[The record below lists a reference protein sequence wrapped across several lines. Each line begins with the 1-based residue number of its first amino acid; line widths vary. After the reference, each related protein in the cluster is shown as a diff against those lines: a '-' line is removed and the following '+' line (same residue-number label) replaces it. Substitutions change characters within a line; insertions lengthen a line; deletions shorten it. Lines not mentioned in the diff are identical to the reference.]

1 MKKVLIMLVVSMFL
15 FGSYVFAQVVVPAP
29 VVPPVPV
36 PGNPRAAMVAPE
48 ATRTIML
55 LSRVN
60 LTDEQKAKAKE
71 ILDKAVAEVVEKVL
85 TAEQRDQLKAAQAER
100 GPGRGPGGAG
110 GPGGIGRGPGG
121 PDGGP
126 RGTVPVEPNK

>member
-15 FGSYVFAQVVVPAP
+15 FGSYVFAQVVAPAP

-36 PGNPRAAMVAPE
+36 PVGPVGPRAAMVFPE
-48 ATRTIML
+48 TTRTIML

-110 GPGGIGRGPGG
+110 GPGGPGG
-121 PDGGP
+121 PVGGP
-126 RGTVPVEPNK
+126 RRPAAQ